1 MARILLMNGADRSL
15 KDSDYKT
22 AEECIHED
30 DDDTKKVFDELK
42 GKSYRRRLPQ
52 QFPKSK
58 YLIYG
63 HFPGR
68 WSFRT
73 VNAKEMATHM
83 VLLEGI
89 TNEDNVNLDGIM
101 SLQPTDLKFLFQN
114 VMIMKNTWLTVC
126 SKWWHPWLSV
136 DFKYRVTKVEFSG
149 KIYETVEKIHQHSQE
164 RRIPFL
170 FGIKVYLIGF
180 DDKDKTSREVR
191 DALKD
196 TMPLLGVDE
205 VITKRILK
213 PMDKIFIQGDVSE
226 VSQDKRWNPEYL
238 KCNRFSVMTVN
249 ELLEFLLKFEPHHYG
264 LSGKEDETTFKKWQP
279 FNKEPE

>member
-1 MARILLMNGADRSL
+1 
-15 KDSDYKT
+15 
-22 AEECIHED
+22 
-30 DDDTKKVFDELK
+30 
-42 GKSYRRRLPQ
+42 
-52 QFPKSK
+52 
-58 YLIYG
+58 
-63 HFPGR
+63 
-68 WSFRT
+68 
-73 VNAKEMATHM
+73 
-83 VLLEGI
+83 
-89 TNEDNVNLDGIM
+89 M

-126 SKWWHPWLSV
+126 SKWWHPSLSV

-170 FGIKVYLIGF
+170 FGIKAYLIGF
-180 DDKDKTSREVR
+180 DDKDKTSREVH

-213 PMDKIFIQGDVSE
+213 PMDKIFIQGDDFPLKPYYFDNMGHILVIVGRPISA

-279 FNKEPE
+279 FN